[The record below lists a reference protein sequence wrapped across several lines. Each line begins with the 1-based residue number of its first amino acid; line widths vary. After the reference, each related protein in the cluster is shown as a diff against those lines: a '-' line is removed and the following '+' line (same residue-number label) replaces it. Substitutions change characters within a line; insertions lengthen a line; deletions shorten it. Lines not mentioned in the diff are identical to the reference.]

1 MERVAD
7 EQIIESNHLGE
18 LKEAV
23 FLDVYHGDIFTTA
36 KEAVRIA
43 KERRCRVVFN
53 FNDLTFVVHAE
64 DDPALIGRRYS
75 EAYEIRRY
83 GMRDPRCVGMA
94 WNTGR

>member
-1 MERVAD
+1 MDRV
-7 EQIIESNHLGE
+7 IESNHLGE

-23 FLDVYHGDIFTTA
+23 FLDVYDGDIFFAA

-43 KERRCRVVFN
+43 KERSCRVAFN
-53 FNDLTFVVHAE
+53 FNDLVFIVKPE

-83 GMRDPRCVGMA
+83 GMRDPRCVGMK
-94 WNTGR
+94 WDTGR